1 MPYFDD
7 DEIQFISFYTGAD
20 LKETLE
26 NIRAMSEFIS
36 ENETMLEQMTAS
48 VLFKLSQM
56 EEAQFQELIE
66 RIIPDTLMN
75 LPIPPE
81 MEA

>member
-7 DEIQFISFYTGAD
+7 DEIQFISFYAGAD

-56 EEAQFQELIE
+56 EEARFQELIE

-75 LPIPPE
+75 LPVPPE

>member
-1 MPYFDD
+1 
-7 DEIQFISFYTGAD
+7 
-20 LKETLE
+20 
-26 NIRAMSEFIS
+26 
-36 ENETMLEQMTAS
+36 MLEQMTAS
-48 VLFKLSQM
+48 VLLKLSQM
-56 EEAQFQELIE
+56 EETQFQELIE

>member
-7 DEIQFISFYTGAD
+7 DEIQFISFYAGAD

-36 ENETMLEQMTAS
+36 ENETMLEQMTAF